1 MSDRSVIQW
10 TEATWNP
17 TTECDRVS
25 TGCDQDYALT
35 LAKSA
40 RGCTPG
46 RA

>member
-25 TGCDQDYALT
+25 TDCDQHYALT